1 MGQRAAVFSAVLR
14 FEGVAMMHRL
24 GHGLAG
30 AALLA
35 LTWGGGAGAASG
47 ETLTG
52 MFTYM
57 ADAATITLC
66 GGDGRLPVAME
77 GDYKALEAAYLK
89 ERRQPGDALLV
100 SVEGAVAPRPSAEPS
115 GPPQPAL
122 VVARFV
128 GIWPRE
134 TCGTPLADSPLRNT
148 YWRLVRLR
156 NMPVRVA
163 ERQREPYLVLALNQQ
178 RVSGHDGCNRL
189 IGRFEL
195 NGDGLRFRDMAATMM
210 ACPDDVDRR
219 FRQALG
225 QVERYRISGSHLE
238 MLDAAGAAVARFEAV
253 ALR

>member
-1 MGQRAAVFSAVLR
+1 VI
-14 FEGVAMMHRL
+14 RL
-24 GHGLAG
+24 TQGLTG

-35 LTWGGGAGAASG
+35 LTWGGGVGAESG
-47 ETLTG
+47 EPLTG

-66 GGDGRLPVAME
+66 REGGRLPVAME

-89 ERRQPGDALLV
+89 ERRQPGDTLLV
-100 SVEGAVAPRPSAEPS
+100 SVEGAVAPRPSAEAS
-115 GPPQPAL
+115 RPPQLTL
-122 VVARFV
+122 VVTRFV
-128 GIWPRE
+128 AIWPRE

-163 ERQREPYLVLALNQQ
+163 TGQREPYLVLALDQQ
-178 RVSGHDGCNRL
+178 RMSGHDGCNRL

-195 NGDGLRFRDMAATMM
+195 AGDSLRFRDMAATMM
-210 ACPDDVDRR
+210 ACADDVDRR
-219 FRQALG
+219 FRRALG
-225 QVERYRISGSHLE
+225 QVERYRIRGSHLE
-238 MLDAAGAAVARFEAV
+238 ALDAEGAVVARFEAV

>member
-1 MGQRAAVFSAVLR
+1 MC
-14 FEGVAMMHRL
+14 RL
-24 GHGLAG
+24 AHGLSR

-35 LTWGGGAGAASG
+35 LTWAGSAEAA
-47 ETLTG
+47 EPLTG

-57 ADAATITLC
+57 ADAPTIALC
-66 GGDGRLPVAME
+66 GRDGRLPVAME

-100 SVEGAVAPRPSAEPS
+100 NVEGTVVPRPSVEAS
-115 GPPQPAL
+115 RPPRPT
-122 VVARFV
+122 VVVERFV
-128 GIWPRE
+128 AIWPRE
-134 TCGTPLADSPLRNT
+134 TCGTPQADSSLRNT

-156 NMPVRVA
+156 NAPVRVA
-163 ERQREPYLVLALNQQ
+163 TGQREAYLVLALNNQ

-195 NGDGLRFRDMAATMM
+195 NGDSLRFRDMAATMM

-238 MLDAAGAAVARFEAV
+238 MLDTAGAVVARFEAV
-253 ALR
+253 AL